1 MSWPGAC
8 ARLESGT
15 PMTPP
20 QVPSRRAFLRASG
33 VAATAALAFLNFCV
47 VATLAPSLRA
57 QSAPAS
63 GTLEGRVLHAAS
75 GTYVEG
81 ARVSVEGT
89 ALETFTDETGRFFLA
104 GVPAGEARV
113 RVFYT
118 GAAPYT
124 AAVRIAVGQA
134 ATHDLSLGIAPA
146 ATSAGARGDIVKLD
160 KFTVGE
166 SREMSGAA
174 IAINEQR
181 FAAKIRNVVSTDEF
195 GAVSEGNVTEVLKY
209 LPGVTIDLSGG
220 DGRTVSIDG
229 APAAN
234 TPITIGGIGLSSP
247 TGTGRAVEVGFFNLN
262 NISRIEVSHSPTP
275 DSPGKALAGGVN
287 LVPRSSFERSRPEFN
302 GSLYLMMR
310 DDYRGLGKSAT
321 LYRDRREK
329 VWPGADLSW
338 VVPVTKN
345 FGFSIA
351 AGGSTQYSSQDRV
364 TNVWRGVGTA
374 TAPNNFPN
382 TTPGRPYLSQFTLQD
397 APKESS
403 RDSLG
408 LTLDLRLSPRD
419 RVAFSYQYSSFDGE
433 IASRQVIFAP
443 NQIVAA
449 SISPTS
455 VQGVAGAGTVTLTN
469 GNNRIRENRTY
480 LPTFS
485 WRHDGPVWK
494 LDFATG
500 RAYGKNAIRDTD
512 KDRFLAVQSR
522 RTGVTIGFADTGFFR
537 PGIINVMDNATGRPV
552 DPYRLENYSLNTMT
566 STPQRASDI
575 NFTATANA
583 RRDFLWRTPFTLRT
597 GLDFRQSR
605 RDARQ
610 WTSTYTYVGL
620 DGRQNATVGTATR
633 FLDPLF
639 STRFGPYG
647 FPQVQHVDNKE
658 VFAHWRKN
666 PAEFTLDENNLYR
679 SGVTNSKSASEAVS
693 AAYLRG
699 DIALFNR
706 RLLLVGGLRVEQTNI
721 EAQGPLTD
729 LTLNV
734 QRDAQGRPLRTPAGA
749 VIPITTDPL
758 ATSRLTFLERS
769 AHAKKEYLRLFPS
782 LNATYHLR
790 ENLIAR
796 AGLSTS
802 IGPPDFNQY
811 AGGLTLPNTDNLPSN
826 TNRIA
831 VNNVGIKP
839 WTANSVKVRLEY
851 YFAGVG
857 QVSVGAFRRHYTN
870 FFVTTIFPATPEF
883 LALYSL
889 DPGEF
894 GPYDVS
900 TQRNNPS
907 VIRSEGLDFSYRQA
921 LTFLPRWAR
930 GFQVF
935 ANGSL
940 ARSNTTKGFLG
951 GSGFNEIPRYA
962 AWGVSFTRPRYNLRV
977 NWTWREDQVLA
988 ALTGNGI
995 EPGTYNYTPG
1005 FTKID
1010 VLGEYTFWKRVAVFM
1025 NLRNLTDIADRGTT
1039 VGPSTPQHATL
1050 RFQERYGSLW
1060 TIGVKGT
1067 F

>member
-1 MSWPGAC
+1 MHSIRFFGALLLLV
-8 ARLESGT
+8 ALPDLES
-15 PMTPP
+15 
-20 QVPSRRAFLRASG
+20 
-33 VAATAALAFLNFCV
+33 
-47 VATLAPSLRA
+47 RA
-57 QSAPAS
+57 QSATGS
-63 GTLEGRVLHAAS
+63 IEGRVQNAA
-75 GTYVEG
+75 TATFVAG
-81 ARVSVEGT
+81 ARVTVDGT
-89 ALETFTDETGRFFLA
+89 ALETFTDDAGRFLLA
-104 GVPAGEARV
+104 AVPAGDARL
-113 RVFYT
+113 RVTFT
-118 GAAPYT
+118 GAAPSQTTVRVT
-124 AAVRIAVGQA
+124 AGQT
-134 ATHDLSLGIAPA
+134 ATQEISLATLGGATAPA
-146 ATSAGARGDIVKLD
+146 AGEAIKLAE
-160 KFTVGE
+160 FVVGE
-166 SREMSGAA
+166 SREMSGSA

-181 FAAKIRNVVSTDEF
+181 YAANIRNVVSTDEF
-195 GAVSEGNVTEVLKY
+195 GAVSEGNVTEFLKY

-229 APAAN
+229 APAEN
-234 TPITIGGIGLSSP
+234 TPITIGGVGLSSP

-262 NISRIEVSHSPTP
+262 NIARIEVSHSPTP
-275 DSPGKALAGGVN
+275 DSPGKSLAGGVN
-287 LVPRSSFERSRPEFN
+287 LVPRSSFERARPVFD

-310 DDYRGLGKSAT
+310 DDHRSLGRSAT

-329 VWPGADLSW
+329 VWPGTDFSW
-338 VVPVTKN
+338 VVPVNKN
-345 FGFSIA
+345 FGFTIA
-351 AGGSTQYSSQDRV
+351 AGASTQYSSQDRA
-364 TNVWRGVGTA
+364 TNVWRGAGTA

-408 LTLDLRLSPRD
+408 VTLDFRLSARD
-419 RVAFSYQYSSFDGE
+419 RLALSYQYSSFDGE
-433 IASRQVIFAP
+433 ITSRQVIFAP

-455 VQGVAGAGTVTLTN
+455 VQGVAGVGTVTLTN

-500 RAYGKNAIRDTD
+500 RAYGKNAIRDMD
-512 KDRFLAVQSR
+512 KERFLAVSAR
-522 RTGVTIGFADTGFFR
+522 RTGVTIGFGDTGFFR
-537 PGIINVMDNATGRPV
+537 PGIVTVTDGTTGAAIN
-552 DPYRLENYSLNTMT
+552 PYRLENYALNTMT
-566 STPQRASDI
+566 STPQRASDV
-575 NFTATANA
+575 NFTATGNA
-583 RRDFLWRTPFTLRT
+583 RRDFAWPVPFTLRT

-605 RDARQ
+605 RDSRQ
-610 WTSTYTYVGL
+610 WTSTYTYVGA
-620 DGRQNATVGTATR
+620 DGRQNTTVGSATR

-658 VFAHWRKN
+658 VFAYWRKN
-666 PAEFTLDENNLYR
+666 PNEFTLDENNLYR
-679 SGVTNSKSASEAVS
+679 SNVSNSKSATEAVS
-693 AAYLRG
+693 AAYVRG
-699 DIALFNR
+699 DVAVFHR

-721 EAQGPLTD
+721 TAQGPLTD

-734 QRDAQGRPLRTPAGA
+734 QRDAQGRPLRNPTTNA
-749 VIPITTDPL
+749 ILPITTDAL
-758 ATSRLTFLERS
+758 ATSKLTFLERA
-769 AHAKKEYLRLFPS
+769 AHAEKEYLRFFPS
-782 LNATYHLR
+782 LNATWHVR
-790 ENLIAR
+790 ENLLAR
-796 AGLSTS
+796 AGVSTS
-802 IGPPDFNQY
+802 IGAPNFNQY
-811 AGGLTLPNTDNLPSN
+811 AGGLTLPNTDIAPSN

-839 WTANSVKVRLEY
+839 WTANTVKVRLEY
-851 YFAGVG
+851 YFSGVG

-870 FFVTTIFPATPEF
+870 FFVATVFPSTPEF

-894 GPYDVS
+894 GGYEVS

-921 LTFLPRWAR
+921 LTFLPPWAR

-988 ALTGNGI
+988 ALTGASI

-1010 VLGEYTFWKRVAVFM
+1010 VLGEYTIWKRVALFV
-1025 NLRNLTDIADRGTT
+1025 NLRNLGDIADRGTT

>member
-1 MSWPGAC
+1 MHSIRFFGALLLLV
-8 ARLESGT
+8 ALPDLES
-15 PMTPP
+15 
-20 QVPSRRAFLRASG
+20 
-33 VAATAALAFLNFCV
+33 
-47 VATLAPSLRA
+47 RA
-57 QSAPAS
+57 QSATGS
-63 GTLEGRVLHAAS
+63 IEGRVQNAA
-75 GTYVEG
+75 TATFVAG
-81 ARVSVEGT
+81 ARVTVDGT
-89 ALETFTDETGRFFLA
+89 ALETFTDDAGRFLLA
-104 GVPAGEARV
+104 AVPAGDARL
-113 RVFYT
+113 RVTFT
-118 GAAPYT
+118 GAAPSQTTVRVT
-124 AAVRIAVGQA
+124 AGQT
-134 ATHDLSLGIAPA
+134 ATQEISLATLGGATAPA
-146 ATSAGARGDIVKLD
+146 AGEAIKLAE
-160 KFTVGE
+160 FVVGE
-166 SREMSGAA
+166 SREMSGSA

-181 FAAKIRNVVSTDEF
+181 YAANIRNVVSTDEF
-195 GAVSEGNVTEVLKY
+195 GAVSEGNVTEFLKY

-229 APAAN
+229 APAEN
-234 TPITIGGIGLSSP
+234 TPITIGGVGLSSP

-262 NISRIEVSHSPTP
+262 NIARIEVSHSPTP
-275 DSPGKALAGGVN
+275 DSPGKSLAGGVN
-287 LVPRSSFERSRPEFN
+287 LVPRSSFERARPVFD

-310 DDYRGLGKSAT
+310 DDHRSLGRSAT

-329 VWPGADLSW
+329 VWPGTDFSW
-338 VVPVTKN
+338 VVPVNKN
-345 FGFSIA
+345 FGFTIA
-351 AGGSTQYSSQDRV
+351 AGASTQYSSQDRA
-364 TNVWRGVGTA
+364 TNVWRGAGTA

-408 LTLDLRLSPRD
+408 VTLDFRLSARD
-419 RVAFSYQYSSFDGE
+419 RLALSYQYSSFDGE
-433 IASRQVIFAP
+433 ITSRQVIFAP

-455 VQGVAGAGTVTLTN
+455 VQGVAGVGTVTLTN

-500 RAYGKNAIRDTD
+500 RAYGKNAIRDMD
-512 KDRFLAVQSR
+512 KERFLAVSAR
-522 RTGVTIGFADTGFFR
+522 RTGVTIGFGDTGFFR
-537 PGIINVMDNATGRPV
+537 PGIVTVTDGTTGAAIN
-552 DPYRLENYSLNTMT
+552 PYRLENYALNTMT
-566 STPQRASDI
+566 STPQRASDV
-575 NFTATANA
+575 NFTATGNA
-583 RRDFLWRTPFTLRT
+583 RRDFAWPVPFTLRT

-605 RDARQ
+605 RDSRQ
-610 WTSTYTYVGL
+610 WTSTYTYVGA
-620 DGRQNATVGTATR
+620 DGRQNTTVGSATR

-658 VFAHWRKN
+658 VFAYWRKN
-666 PAEFTLDENNLYR
+666 PNEFTLDENNLYR
-679 SGVTNSKSASEAVS
+679 SNVSNSKSATEAVS
-693 AAYLRG
+693 AAYVRG
-699 DIALFNR
+699 DVAVFHR

-721 EAQGPLTD
+721 TAQGPLTD

-734 QRDAQGRPLRTPAGA
+734 QRDAQGRPLRNPTTNA
-749 VIPITTDPL
+749 ILPITTDAL
-758 ATSRLTFLERS
+758 ATSKLTFLERA
-769 AHAKKEYLRLFPS
+769 AHAEKEYLRFFPS
-782 LNATYHLR
+782 LNATWHVR
-790 ENLIAR
+790 ENLLAR
-796 AGLSTS
+796 AGVSTS
-802 IGPPDFNQY
+802 IGAPNFNQY
-811 AGGLTLPNTDNLPSN
+811 AGGLTLPNTDIAPSN

-839 WTANSVKVRLEY
+839 WTANTVKVRLEY
-851 YFAGVG
+851 YFSGVG

-870 FFVTTIFPATPEF
+870 FFVATVFPSTPEF

-894 GPYDVS
+894 GGYEVS

-921 LTFLPRWAR
+921 LTFLPPWAR

-988 ALTGNGI
+988 ALTGASI

-1010 VLGEYTFWKRVAVFM
+1010 VLGEYTIWKRVALFV
-1025 NLRNLTDIADRGTT
+1025 NLRNLGDIADRGTT
-1039 VGPSTPQHATL
+1039 VGPNTPQHATL
-1050 RFQERYGSLW
+1050 RYQERYGSLW
-1060 TIGVKGT
+1060 TVGVKGT

>member
-1 MSWPGAC
+1 MTCP
-8 ARLESGT
+8 RLVRLLT
-15 PMTPP
+15 
-20 QVPSRRAFLRASG
+20 LLLL
-33 VAATAALAFLNFCV
+33 ALPAL
-47 VATLAPSLRA
+47 LRA
-57 QSAPAS
+57 QPARPEPAER
-63 GTLEGRVLHAAS
+63 GTGLIEGRVLNAAS
-75 GTYVEG
+75 GAYVEG
-81 ARVSVEGT
+81 ARITVEGT
-89 ALETFTDETGRFFLA
+89 ALETFTDDSGRYLLA

-118 GAAPYT
+118 GAPPSLT
-124 AAVRIAVGQA
+124 TVRVTVGQT
-134 ATHDLSLGIAPA
+134 ATHDISLA
-146 ATSAGARGDIVKLD
+146 AGTTTAARGDIVKLAQ
-160 KFTVGE
+160 FTVGE

-181 FAAKIRNVVSTDEF
+181 FAASIKNVVSTDEF
-195 GAVSEGNVTEVLKY
+195 GAVAEGNVTEFLKY
-209 LPGVTIDLSGG
+209 LPGVTVDLSGG
-220 DGRTVSIDG
+220 DGRTISIDG

-234 TPITIGGIGLSSP
+234 TPITIGGVGLSSP

-275 DSPGKALAGGVN
+275 DSPGKALAGSVN

-310 DDYRGLGKSAT
+310 DDYRSLGKGAT

-374 TAPNNFPN
+374 TAPAAFPA

-408 LTLDLRLSPRD
+408 VTLDFRLSPRD
-419 RVAFSYQYSSFDGE
+419 RIAFSYQYSSFDGE
-433 IASRQVIFAP
+433 ITSRQVIFSP

-455 VQGVAGAGTVTLTN
+455 VQGVAGVGTVTLTN

-500 RAYGKNAIRDTD
+500 RAYGKNAIRDMD
-512 KDRFLAVQSR
+512 KDRFLAVNAR

-537 PGIINVMDNATGRPV
+537 PGIINVVDNATGRPV

-575 NFTATANA
+575 NFSATANA

-597 GLDFRQSR
+597 GLDFRQSS
-605 RDARQ
+605 RDSRQ
-610 WTSTYTYVGL
+610 WTSTYTYVGA

-647 FPQVQHVDNKE
+647 FPQIQHLDNKE

-666 PAEFTLDENNLYR
+666 PNEFTLDENNLYR
-679 SGVTNSKSASEAVS
+679 SNVTNSKSATEAVS

-699 DIALFNR
+699 DVALLNR
-706 RLLLVGGLRVEQTNI
+706 RLLLVGGVRVEQTNI

-729 LTLNV
+729 LTRNV
-734 QRDAQGRPLRTPAGA
+734 QRDAQGRPLRNPTTGA
-749 VIPITTDPL
+749 VLPITTNAL
-758 ATSRLTFLERS
+758 ETSRLTFLERE
-769 AHAKKEYLRLFPS
+769 AKAEKEYLRYFPS
-782 LNATYHLR
+782 LNATFHLR

-796 AGLSTS
+796 AGVSTS
-802 IGPPDFNQY
+802 IGPPNFNQY
-811 AGGLTLPNTDNLPSN
+811 AGGLTLPNTDNPPSN
-826 TNRIA
+826 TNRIT
-831 VNNVGIKP
+831 VNNVAIKP

-857 QVSVGAFRRHYTN
+857 QISVGAFRRHYTN
-870 FFVTTIFPATPEF
+870 FFVSTIVPATPEF

-889 DPGEF
+889 DPDEF
-894 GPYDVS
+894 GPYEVS

-921 LTFLPRWAR
+921 LTFLPQWAR

-940 ARSNTTKGFLG
+940 AKSNTPKGFLG
-951 GSGFNEIPRYA
+951 ASGFNEIPRYA

-988 ALTGNGI
+988 AVTGAGI
-995 EPGTYNYTPG
+995 EPDTYNYTPG

-1010 VLGEYTFWKRVAVFM
+1010 VLGEYMFWKRVAVFA
-1025 NLRNLTDIADRGTT
+1025 NLRNIGDIADRGTT
-1039 VGPSTPQHATL
+1039 AGPSTPQHATL
-1050 RFQERYGSLW
+1050 RYQERYGSLW